1 MTATSQ
7 EKVAFPQETFFDQE
21 LVYLQTKDSPR
32 IRQYF
37 CSFFLDRSSWN
48 CILKLRKIKG
58 GMKGLFLAPL
68 PSKRHSGDYFIMGPG
83 SSFKVT
89 KSSHFNFCITIC
101 IPKVT
106 KQVEATF
113 ILGFNDS
120 DSFKKAQICI
130 EMGLNRSARGGGGI
144 GRYADPTLTWDHLV
158 DHEELFKPSFTA
170 TGILFCK
177 RYGCLCSMES
187 RRSAAQKECDSYL
200 LCNSIKV
207 EMEQLFRATC
217 VKLERD
223 IEITKL
229 SSSTVTIHGPHIIWH
244 LERLWYEKRCK
255 NAAVIQRVF
264 REQQLIKKLWALKDD
279 LMDVKPRR
287 ISSYLRPFRETHID
301 DAAADQLQI
310 LLNLHAGWLG
320 FGEVRDSLKVL
331 FAAPLEGVVAPCF
344 GDSPFEWL
352 SGHYLVIVPGFVLIL
367 GQQMP
372 TNDAKLRKFS
382 FQDVIPEIFVRQ
394 AIPISQIHE
403 AVLSTF
409 ADNAMVRSVS

>member
-1 MTATSQ
+1 
-7 EKVAFPQETFFDQE
+7 
-21 LVYLQTKDSPR
+21 
-32 IRQYF
+32 
-37 CSFFLDRSSWN
+37 
-48 CILKLRKIKG
+48 
-58 GMKGLFLAPL
+58 
-68 PSKRHSGDYFIMGPG
+68 
-83 SSFKVT
+83 
-89 KSSHFNFCITIC
+89 
-101 IPKVT
+101 
-106 KQVEATF
+106 
-113 ILGFNDS
+113 
-120 DSFKKAQICI
+120 
-130 EMGLNRSARGGGGI
+130 
-144 GRYADPTLTWDHLV
+144 
-158 DHEELFKPSFTA
+158 
-170 TGILFCK
+170 
-177 RYGCLCSMES
+177 LCSMES